1 MRQKILVTGGGGYVG
16 RTLVRKLYGQGHD
29 VRVLDAL
36 RFGIGRFSTDDLDN
50 IKLEQAD
57 LRDSKA
63 VAAVVQGFAP
73 DVIVHLAAVHY
84 IPECEADP
92 ETAIATN
99 VLGTT
104 NLLTAAIPGTRFVF
118 ASSGAVYKPDSALH
132 DEVTSAIEPS
142 DVYGFTKLHGE
153 HLVGH
158 FARSRGL
165 AAAVVRLFNVVGP
178 GETNPHLLP
187 EIVAQLK
194 AGRSVVKLGNMWP
207 KRDYIHVEDAAAG
220 FMAVATT
227 GVVKPGDVVTVN
239 LGTSKQYSVEEILT
253 RLRDVSGAP
262 FTFEEDPTRVRAVDR
277 AFLGADITRI
287 GQLFGWKPE
296 KTIDDAVADLW
307 RAPDMTAA
315 LMAKYKLGEEAA

>member
-16 RTLVRKLYGQGHD
+16 RTLARKLYDDND
-29 VRVLDAL
+29 VCVLDAL
-36 RFGIGRFSTDDLDN
+36 RFGVGRFSEADLTN
-50 IKLEQAD
+50 IRLENVD

-63 VAAVVQGFAP
+63 VAAVVRDFAP
-73 DVIVHLAAVHY
+73 DVIVHLAAMHY

-92 ETAIATN
+92 ETAIAIN

-104 NLLTAAIPGTRFVF
+104 NLLTAAAPGTRFVF
-118 ASSGAVYKPDSALH
+118 ASSGAVYKPDNALH
-132 DEVTSAIEPS
+132 HETNSAIEPS
-142 DVYGFTKLHGE
+142 DVYGYTKLHGE
-153 HLVGH
+153 QLVSY

-165 AAAVVRLFNVVGP
+165 AAGVVRLFNVVGP

-194 AGRSVVKLGNMWP
+194 AGNTVVKLGNMWP
-207 KRDYIHVEDAAAG
+207 KRDYIHVQDAAAG

-227 GVVKPGDVVTVN
+227 GTIKPGEVVTVN

-253 RLRDVSGAP
+253 RLRTVSGLP

-287 GQLFGWKPE
+287 GQLFGWKPQF
-296 KTIDDAVADLW
+296 TIDDAVADLW

-315 LMAKYKLGEEAA
+315 LLAKYKLDEEAA